1 MDSIRNGWFSEIS
14 DMWPGQ
20 AFSLRVKEVLFRG
33 KSVYQDVLVIQT
45 ENHGKA
51 LVLDGILQCTE
62 FDEFS
67 YQEMITFL
75 PLNVHPNPEKVL
87 IIGGGDGGVARE
99 VAKHPRVKQI
109 VQVEIDK
116 LVIDQSKK
124 HLPFMAK
131 GFESGKLSLLVQDGF
146 EYMKNHTNEFDVVI
160 TDSSDP
166 VGPAVNL
173 FTESYFKLLKTALK
187 CNGVISSQAGTLWTD
202 VNHIKQTMK
211 NCRKHFP
218 VVKYATSNVPT
229 YPNGQIGYLVAALDG
244 SRDVTKP
251 ICKFTDED
259 IEEMKLRYYNPQIHE
274 ASFVLPSCFS
284 KVLNE

>member
-20 AFSLRVKEVLFRG
+20 AFSLRVKELLFQG
-33 KSVYQDVLVIQT
+33 KSDYQDVLVIQT

-75 PLNVHPNPEKVL
+75 PLNAHPNPEKVL

-109 VQVEIDK
+109 VQVEIDR

-124 HLPFMAK
+124 HLAFMAK
-131 GFESGKLSLLVQDGF
+131 GFESEKLTLLVQDGF

-173 FTESYFKLLKTALK
+173 FTESYFHLLKTALK
-187 CNGVISSQAGTLWTD
+187 SNGVISSQAGTLWTD

-211 NCRKHFP
+211 NCGKHFP

-251 ICKFTDED
+251 ILRFTDED

-274 ASFVLPSCFS
+274 ASFVLPTYFS
-284 KVLNE
+284 KVLNG